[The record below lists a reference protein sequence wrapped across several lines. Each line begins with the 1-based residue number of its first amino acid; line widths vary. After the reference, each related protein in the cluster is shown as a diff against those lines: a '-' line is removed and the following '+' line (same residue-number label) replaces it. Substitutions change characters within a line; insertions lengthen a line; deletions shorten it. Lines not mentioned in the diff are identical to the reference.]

1 MMACDS
7 EIEGGR
13 ATTYTYVN
21 ARAGASSLVGR
32 RDLCD
37 SGAAAGGFR
46 SGFRL
51 GSNPFSR
58 CGHERAFTYN
68 YVKHCLEH
76 AALHDLSAS
85 QSEAARSECV
95 VHVKAA
101 SEANLQATNTR
112 HGSNTLQNG
121 TQYQTH
127 NSSFITDNSGK
138 KIICRFLSPDPY
150 IHHPY
155 YSQNFVRY
163 SYVFNNPL
171 KYTDPS
177 GYRDKPLYRHDHQ
190 WVRRFNSVL
199 NEVFGGGEY
208 SLDDALNSPYWQL
221 MSGVANGF
229 AEETTGG
236 AGGGAPMGGS
246 AASGP
251 GSGGGGGGPLVKAKK
266 ESFGNRYKLRRVP
279 RGKTSDIAYFRNSGG
294 IVKDSYMNNLE
305 EKAGKY
311 DWASR
316 LYQKISN
323 DLLIELAVSGNTDL
337 TASESDS
344 RSFKIPEYGK
354 SVSFTP
360 GDVYPGTNMSVSNNG
375 NNILS
380 VDGYDDNPPNYSGK
394 SKAGDVM
401 DVNLMRR
408 QPAFNDFYA
417 QPPTDLSFPGGG
429 TTLITINVIPSFQFQ
444 LQCGLEY

>member
-1 MMACDS
+1 MTVPNKRAQSQACLS
-7 EIEGGR
+7 YAEREVQRGEASTNGR
-13 ATTYTYVN
+13 VYDPVI
-21 ARAGASSLVGR
+21 G
-32 RDLCD
+32 
-37 SGAAAGGFR
+37 
-46 SGFRL
+46 
-51 GSNPFSR
+51 
-58 CGHERAFTYN
+58 
-68 YVKHCLEH
+68 
-76 AALHDLSAS
+76 
-85 QSEAARSECV
+85 
-95 VHVKAA
+95 
-101 SEANLQATNTR
+101 
-112 HGSNTLQNG
+112 
-121 TQYQTH
+121 
-127 NSSFITDNSGK
+127 
-138 KIICRFLSPDPY
+138 RFLSPDPY
-150 IHHPY
+150 IQAPY
-155 YSQNFVRY
+155 FAQNFDRY
-163 SYVFNNPL
+163 SYVLNNPL
-171 KYTDPS
+171 KYIDPS
-177 GYRDKPLYRHDHQ
+177 GYKHRYHLNLVKRDSPD
-190 WVRRFNSVL
+190 WVDNRTI
-199 NEVFGGGEY
+199 
-208 SLDDALNSPYWQL
+208 DDPFWSNMFEMADR
-221 MSGVANGF
+221 F

-251 GSGGGGGGPLVKAKK
+251 GSGGGGGGGGPLVKAKK